1 MKEISLNHKL
11 AQIQTKFKSKKSRF
25 NKFGK
30 YYYRSAEDIQEA
42 LKPFL
47 LEYDVT
53 VKLKEKYLGNNIIK
67 STAIISDGIQKIKA
81 SAIVGVEIE
90 QKGQLMPQR
99 FGATS
104 SFGKKYALGNLF
116 LIDDTEDADTIN
128 KRVKLE
134 KNSDTFNKVVKAMK
148 NGLSF
153 DTVKDKFYF
162 DNDVENFL
170 KQKINE

>member
-134 KNSDTFNKVVKAMK
+134 KN
-148 NGLSF
+148 GLSF